1 MPKKCKQQLDEA
13 RTLAIQLFEAGEAE
27 KRKQPKHIW
36 EGQTRT
42 WRDLPSESVAVWDAI
57 AIEAYRRLRHNG
69 DYPTE
74 KR

>member
-1 MPKKCKQQLDEA
+1 MPKKFKQQLDAA

-36 EGQTRT
+36 DGQLRT

-57 AIEAYRRLRHNG
+57 AIEAYRRL
-69 DYPTE
+69 
-74 KR
+74 KA